1 MKKILTG
8 AAAVA
13 AGTIAAVYLFDYGY
27 LFKGIAKTYFR
38 GEKSATID
46 DLKLFPS
53 NTVASGKPV
62 PWLRDEKYNKKSLPQ
77 NLLKSLEESKTV
89 SFLVVKDGKLLH
101 EQYWMGYDENTRSN
115 SFSMAKTVAVMLTGK
130 ALEEGK
136 IESLDSKFTDF
147 YDNYKDTQYGR
158 DLTLRHLAAMES
170 GLNWNE
176 DYKNPLAPNA
186 RAYYGNSL
194 EQAIHS
200 QGFKQAPGKRFEY
213 QSGSTQ
219 LLGFALRK
227 AVNTS
232 VANYLSEK
240 IWKPLGMEQ
249 PAEWTTDNSGM
260 EKTFCCIHAVPR
272 DFAKLGLMMLNKGK
286 ANGVQVLNENF
297 VEEMITPTPASAGI
311 YGLGVWINND
321 NPVKH
326 YFLLGL
332 QGQYVIIVPEHNMV
346 IVRTGSYKDQPKND
360 RGRPD
365 QVRFVVNETVKLYS

>member
-8 AAAVA
+8 AAAFT
-13 AGTIAAVYLFDYGY
+13 AGTIAAIYLFDYSY

-53 NTVASGKPV
+53 NTVAAGTPV
-62 PWLRDEKYNKKSLPQ
+62 EWIKDEEYNKKSLPD
-77 NLLKSLEESKTV
+77 NVLKSLQESKTV

-101 EQYWMGYDENTRSN
+101 EEYWNGYDENTRSN

-136 IESLDSKFTDF
+136 IESLDSKFTEF

-232 VANYLSEK
+232 VADYLSEK

-286 ANGVQVLNENF
+286 ANGVQVLNEDF

-332 QGQYVIIVPEHNMV
+332 QGQYVIVVPEHKMI

-365 QVRFVVNETVKLYS
+365 QVRFIVNEIVKLYS

>member
-62 PWLRDEKYNKKSLPQ
+62 PWLKDEKYNKKPLPQ

-136 IESLDSKFTDF
+136 IESLNSKFTDF

-200 QGFKQAPGKRFEY
+200 QGFKQAPGKQFEY